1 MDAPANIAA
10 DRQLNANNCEREI
23 LGIGKRRY
31 DAANVSR
38 AGKSAYRK
46 GRKGRKAKSSLVLR
60 ALCGETY
67 ILSPSS
73 GLLAKWY
80 SEYASTPNII
90 TDSRLLFA
98 RKGIFCPQLIA
109 PSGSQCLASITL
121 ITIPASP
128 TIPPAAIR
136 PLE

>member
-1 MDAPANIAA
+1 MLAEQAKARTAKDA
-10 DRQLNANNCEREI
+10 
-23 LGIGKRRY
+23 K
-31 DAANVSR
+31 V
-38 AGKSAYRK
+38 
-46 GRKGRKAKSSLVLR
+46 AKPKVLCVLR

-67 ILSPSS
+67 FLSPSS

-136 PLE
+136 CRVAPPLSPERRQAESIPREGGAEGFR